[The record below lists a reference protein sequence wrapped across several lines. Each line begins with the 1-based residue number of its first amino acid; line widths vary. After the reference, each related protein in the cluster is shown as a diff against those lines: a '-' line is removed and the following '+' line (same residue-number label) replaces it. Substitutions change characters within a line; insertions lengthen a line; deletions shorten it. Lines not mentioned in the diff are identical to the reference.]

1 MDRRDPSSISLYNFY
16 ADKMEFRVIYQ
27 KLIIMASL
35 PIILSLASY
44 VVWWI
49 ILKQTNKMREHNTKF
64 VSSMVLILFLVH
76 PSVT

>member
-1 MDRRDPSSISLYNFY
+1 MDKRDPASISLYNFY
-16 ADKMEFRVIYQ
+16 ADSMEFRVVYQ

-35 PIILSLASY
+35 PIVLSLALY

-49 ILKQTNKMREHNTKF
+49 ILKQKNKMAEHNTKF
-64 VSSMVLILFLVH
+64 VSSMVLILFLIH